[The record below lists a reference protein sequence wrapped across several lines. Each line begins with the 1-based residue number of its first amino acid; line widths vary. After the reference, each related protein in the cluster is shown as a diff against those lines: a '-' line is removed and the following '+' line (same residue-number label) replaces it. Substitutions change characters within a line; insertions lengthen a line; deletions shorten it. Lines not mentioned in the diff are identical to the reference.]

1 MVVGLKRRPM
11 RRRDFITLIG
21 GASAWPLVA
30 WAEKSAIGKIGYV
43 WSGYP
48 GSDVAEAGLRQG
60 LADLG
65 YVIGGNL
72 MVEARYAEG
81 KQDRI
86 PALISELLALNVDVL
101 VTPGT
106 PISLAAQRATKTVP
120 IMCMSGNPVGAGLV
134 ASLSHPGGN
143 ITGMS
148 LLSGEYS
155 AKWLELLSQVAPKVH
170 RIAVL
175 WNADNP
181 ALLLE
186 RDQLQS
192 AARVIGLELKF
203 LSVRAVEVEPSL
215 AALVPAAADAFVVVD
230 DALLEPLLPRLIALA
245 AERHLPALYAFSTA
259 VQQGGLMSYSANFFE
274 MWRHLARYIDRIL
287 KGERPADLPIEQTT
301 AVTLAINLN
310 TAKALGLTIPPTLL
324 ATADEVTE

>member
-1 MVVGLKRRPM
+1 MGRGFEPRVVRETDFKPVDSPLRRHAGEP
-11 RRRDFITLIG
+11 FSYFEF
-21 GASAWPLVA
+21 AP
-30 WAEKSAIGKIGYV
+30 AEKLDLDLVSRTIEAACDEVESVDVVCLPESAAPFPR
-43 WSGYP
+43 SH
-48 GSDVAEAGLRQG
+48 AECTQ
-60 LADLG
+60 
-65 YVIGGNL
+65 
-72 MVEARYAEG
+72 
-81 KQDRI
+81 I
-86 PALISELLALNVDVL
+86 PA
-101 VTPGT
+101 PMT

-120 IMCMSGNPVGAGLV
+120 IVCMSGNPVGAGLV

-155 AKWLELLSQVAPKVH
+155 AKWLELISQVAPKVH

-181 ALLLE
+181 ALLAE
-186 RDQLQS
+186 RDQLQR

-203 LSVRAVEVEPSL
+203 LSVRAVEVESSL
-215 AALVPAAADAFVVVD
+215 AALVPVAADAFVVVD
-230 DALLEPLLPRLIALA
+230 DALLEPLVPRLIALA
-245 AERHLPALYAFSTA
+245 AERYLPALYAFSTA

-287 KGERPADLPIEQTT
+287 KGERPADLPIEQAT

-324 ATADEVTE
+324 ATADEVIE